1 MTREQSPDFIRKVVA
16 AVFVTILLVLGF
28 LLLGRGVGFFLV
40 LFGAILVAVL
50 LRASTN
56 FLRDKLHVSDRAGL
70 AISIL
75 VSLVILAGIIAL
87 VIPTVADQADK
98 ITEQLPEAWE
108 TLVSGVEQTSL
119 GRVIIT
125 RVGSL
130 ELMPDDEQLVE
141 LAGNFFT
148 GTIGAFAD
156 LLIILVIGIF
166 LAASPRLYVQGV
178 VVLVA
183 PDRRDR
189 VEEVMHQVYFTLKA
203 WLLGKFLTMVFVG
216 VVVGIGLA
224 VLGVPGAFTLA
235 FIAFLLDFIP
245 NIGPLIA
252 AAAAILLA
260 LLDSATTA
268 LLVTALYFVVQQV
281 ESLVLAPYMFKKT
294 VSLSPVVTLA
304 SLILL
309 GILAGAMGVIMA
321 TPLVAAL
328 QVIIRELYI
337 NDYLERDLED
347 GSENSFQ
354 SRMKKE

>member
-28 LLLGRGVGFFLV
+28 LLLGRAVAFFLV

-56 FLRDKLHVSDRAGL
+56 FLRARLKVSDRAGL

-87 VIPTVADQADK
+87 AIPTVAAQADQ
-98 ITEQLPEAWE
+98 IQEQLPEAWE
-108 TLVSGVEQTSL
+108 TLVSGFEQTSF
-119 GRVIIT
+119 GRVILA

-130 ELMPDDEQLVE
+130 DLMPDDEQLVE

-166 LAASPRLYVQGV
+166 LAVSPRLYVQGV
-178 VVLVA
+178 VILVA
-183 PDRRDR
+183 PDHRAR
-189 VEEVMHQVYFTLKA
+189 VEEVMHQVYFTLKS

-216 VVVGIGLA
+216 LVVGIGLA
-224 VLGVPGAFTLA
+224 ILGVPAAFTLG

-252 AAAAILLA
+252 AAPAILLA
-260 LLDSATTA
+260 LLDGPMTA
-268 LLVTALYFVVQQV
+268 LLVTALYLVVQQI
-281 ESLVLAPYMFKKT
+281 ESLVLAPYVFKRT

-304 SLILL
+304 SLILM
-309 GILAGAMGVIMA
+309 GILAGAMGVLMA

-328 QVIIRELYI
+328 QVIIREFYI
-337 NDYLERDLED
+337 NDFLERDLED
-347 GSENSFQ
+347 GSENSFK
-354 SRMKKE
+354 SRMKKV